1 MIFNY
6 LTDQVH
12 IKVNLNDKMEDA
24 LKKFS
29 EKEIIDLKN
38 VFFLHSGN
46 SYHSKDFVNKKI
58 NDLINKNDRKNN
70 NMIFHVEDENISSI
84 NSRYSSFIQDNF
96 QENLLGS
103 EEGINNNGN
112 RIIIKRI
119 FQNVFNINAS
129 ICLYYIFMY
138 CRISM

>member
-1 MIFNY
+1 
-6 LTDQVH
+6 
-12 IKVNLNDKMEDA
+12 
-24 LKKFS
+24 
-29 EKEIIDLKN
+29 
-38 VFFLHSGN
+38 
-46 SYHSKDFVNKKI
+46 
-58 NDLINKNDRKNN
+58 
-70 NMIFHVEDENISSI
+70 MIFHVEDENISSI

-138 CRISM
+138 CRILM

>member
-1 MIFNY
+1 MYFFYIVET
-6 LTDQVH
+6 L
-12 IKVNLNDKMEDA
+12 
-24 LKKFS
+24 
-29 EKEIIDLKN
+29 IILRI
-38 VFFLHSGN
+38 LLI
-46 SYHSKDFVNKKI
+46 KKI

-103 EEGINNNGN
+103 EEGINKNGN

-119 FQNVFNINAS
+119 FTVN
-129 ICLYYIFMY
+129 
-138 CRISM
+138 